1 MPTQTFFRL
10 PEEKRARLTEAAWK
24 EFTSVRFADASIN
37 RIVRDAR
44 IPRGSFYQYFGG
56 KEDVF
61 FLLLDSLY
69 EACLSLAAGALD
81 EAKGD
86 LFDAVPLVYDRL
98 FSDVS
103 RRKLAR
109 GMELLRRNDTM
120 DISQLLVERARP
132 GPQLDALLQRADLSN
147 FRRADEAFF
156 RDVVTLLI
164 FNLMFSMREA
174 LCGGQLAA
182 ERERLCA
189 RVDIVRQGSVKKE
202 ETLP

>member
-24 EFTSVRFADASIN
+24 EFTTARFADASIN

-69 EACLSLAAGALD
+69 EACLGLAADALD

-86 LFDAVPLVYDRL
+86 LFDAVPLVFDRL
-98 FSDVS
+98 FSDGS
-103 RRKLAR
+103 RRRLAR

-120 DISQLLVERARP
+120 DISQLLVDRARP
-132 GPQLDALLQRADLSN
+132 GPQLDALLQRADVSK
-147 FRRADEAFF
+147 FRRSDGDFF

-174 LCGGQLAA
+174 LCGAA
-182 ERERLCA
+182 LTEERERLCA

-202 ETLP
+202 ALS

>member
-37 RIVRDAR
+37 RIVRDAH

-69 EACLSLAAGALD
+69 EACLGLAARALD
-81 EAKGD
+81 DAKGD
-86 LFDAVPLVYDRL
+86 LFDAVPLVFERL
-98 FSDVS
+98 FSDAS
-103 RRKLAR
+103 RRRLAR

-120 DISQLLVERARP
+120 DISQLLVDRARP
-132 GPQLDALLQRADLSN
+132 GPQLDALLSRADVSKL
-147 FRRADEAFF
+147 RRSDEDFF

-174 LCGGQLAA
+174 LCGAALAE
-182 ERERLCA
+182 ERERLRA

-202 ETLP
+202 ALS

>member
-37 RIVRDAR
+37 RIVREAR

-69 EACLSLAAGALD
+69 EACLGLAAGALD

-98 FSDVS
+98 FSDGS

-132 GPQLDALLQRADLSN
+132 GPQLDALLRRADLSN

-174 LCGGQLAA
+174 LCGGALAA

-202 ETLP
+202 ALS